1 MSRKTTSKVEQ
12 LGVKDLVDQLLEANA
27 TYQEIADAVQK
38 TTGMRLSDSALSRYR
53 HRWSSAKASIEE
65 TSHQVKVLTEA
76 LKANPD
82 LNFEDAGMA
91 ILLNKLVEELASAKK
106 TFQGASLLQLG
117 HLLLKAH
124 RTKQSAGQ
132 LDVQRERLE
141 LLKERVHTAAEKVEE
156 VGKAKGLDPETL
168 KKIREEIYGIAPVAA

>member
-1 MSRKTTSKVEQ
+1 MAKPKTNRIEQ
-12 LGVKDLVDQLLEANA
+12 LGVKELVDQLLEANA
-27 TYQEIADAVQK
+27 TYQEIRAAVEKASGQQ
-38 TTGMRLSDSALSRYR
+38 LSDSALSRYR
-53 HRWSSAKASIEE
+53 QRWSSAKASIEE
-65 TSHQVKVLTEA
+65 TSHQVRVLTKA
-76 LKANPD
+76 LKSNPD
-82 LNFEDAGMA
+82 LNFEEAGMA

-141 LLKERVHTAAEKVEE
+141 MMKQRAQKTAEKV
-156 VGKAKGLDPETL
+156 KGELQSANVPAE
-168 KKIREEIYGIAPVAA
+168 KVAALVDEILGVAA